1 MIDRLFVIPDI
12 INFQLAS
19 WLLVGILILL
29 VVVSIK
35 LIFCNSLLETVIINS
50 MFSLLIGLSYL
61 LMDASD
67 VAMTEVAL
75 GACLSNCVFLGFL
88 SKLSAVQKSN
98 RPPAKLAYAEEFEG
112 DAERRTAAYL
122 SVCEDSST
130 ASTYK
135 LLAEVEFCKRSNLKP
150 TRVISSAIICIIFIV
165 VLTFAGIDLLEY
177 GAIDSPLQNHL
188 TKYYIEHTKSDI
200 GIPSF
205 VAALLASYRG
215 YDTLGETAVILIA
228 GISVL
233 LLFSQKITKD
243 A

>member
-29 VVVSIK
+29 VFVSIK

-61 LMDASD
+61 LMDAPD

-75 GACLSNCVFLGFL
+75 GACLSSCVFLGFL
-88 SKLSAVQKSN
+88 SKLPAVQN
-98 RPPAKLAYAEEFEG
+98 
-112 DAERRTAAYL
+112 D
-122 SVCEDSST
+122 
-130 ASTYK
+130 
-135 LLAEVEFCKRSNLKP
+135 NLNP

-233 LLFSQKITKD
+233 LLFSQKNTKD

>member
-1 MIDRLFVIPDI
+1 MINRLFIIPEI

-19 WLLVGILILL
+19 WLLMVILIML
-29 VVVSIK
+29 VVISIK
-35 LIFCNSLLETVIINS
+35 LIFCNSLLKTMLISS

-61 LMDASD
+61 LMDAPD

-75 GACLSNCVFLGFL
+75 AACLSSCVFLGFL
-88 SKLSAVQKSN
+88 SKLPTIQK
-98 RPPAKLAYAEEFEG
+98 
-112 DAERRTAAYL
+112 
-122 SVCEDSST
+122 V
-130 ASTYK
+130 
-135 LLAEVEFCKRSNLKP
+135 NLKP
-150 TRVISSAIICIIFIV
+150 MRVISSSIICVIFIV
-165 VLTFAGIDLLEY
+165 VLTFAGLDLLEY
-177 GAIDSPLQNHL
+177 GYIDSPLQNHL

-228 GISVL
+228 GISIL
-233 LLFSQKITKD
+233 LLFSQKNTKD

>member
-1 MIDRLFVIPDI
+1 MIDRLFIIPDI

-19 WLLVGILILL
+19 WLLMVILIML
-29 VVVSIK
+29 VIASIK
-35 LIFCNSLLETVIINS
+35 LIFCKSLLETVIITS
-50 MFSLLIGLSYL
+50 IFSLLIGLSYL
-61 LMDASD
+61 LMDAPD

-75 GACLSNCVFLGFL
+75 GSCLSSCVFLGFL
-88 SKLSAVQKSN
+88 SKLPTVQK
-98 RPPAKLAYAEEFEG
+98 Y
-112 DAERRTAAYL
+112 
-122 SVCEDSST
+122 
-130 ASTYK
+130 
-135 LLAEVEFCKRSNLKP
+135 NLKP
-150 TRVISSAIICIIFIV
+150 TRVISSSIICIIFIV
-165 VLTFAGIDLLEY
+165 VLTFAGLDLLEY
-177 GAIDSPLQNHL
+177 GAIDSPMQNHL
-188 TKYYIEHTKSDI
+188 TKYYIEHTKTDI

>member
-1 MIDRLFVIPDI
+1 MIDRLFIIPDI

-19 WLLVGILILL
+19 WLLMLILIIL
-29 VVVSIK
+29 VVISIK
-35 LIFCNSLLETVIINS
+35 LIFCNSLLETVIIS
-50 MFSLLIGLSYL
+50 SIFSLLIGLSYL
-61 LMDASD
+61 LMDAPD

-75 GACLSNCVFLGFL
+75 GACLSGCVFLGFL
-88 SKLSAVQKSN
+88 SKLPTIQK
-98 RPPAKLAYAEEFEG
+98 
-112 DAERRTAAYL
+112 
-122 SVCEDSST
+122 C
-130 ASTYK
+130 
-135 LLAEVEFCKRSNLKP
+135 NLKS
-150 TRVISSAIICIIFIV
+150 TRVISSSIICIIFIV
-165 VLTFAGIDLLEY
+165 VLTVAGLDLPEY

-188 TKYYIEHTKSDI
+188 TKYYIENTKSDI

-215 YDTLGETAVILIA
+215 YDTLGETIVILIA

>member
-61 LMDASD
+61 LMDAPD

-75 GACLSNCVFLGFL
+75 GACLSSCVFLGFL
-88 SKLSAVQKSN
+88 SKL
-98 RPPAKLAYAEEFEG
+98 PAIQN
-112 DAERRTAAYL
+112 D
-122 SVCEDSST
+122 
-130 ASTYK
+130 
-135 LLAEVEFCKRSNLKP
+135 NLKP
-150 TRVISSAIICIIFIV
+150 TRVISSSIICIIFIV
-165 VLTFAGIDLLEY
+165 VLAFAGIDLLEY

-233 LLFSQKITKD
+233 LLFSQKNTKD